1 MPALS
6 PKKPPS
12 ICPLEK
18 FPKQANIPTSLVI
31 DNAVSKNLSAV
42 ASYQSGD
49 MREEDYLDKD
59 ILERRKRE
67 LENKE

>member
-1 MPALS
+1 LHSAR
-6 PKKPPS
+6 KKPLQFA
-12 ICPLEK
+12 PLEN
-18 FPKQANIPTSLVI
+18 FPKQANIPTSLGI
-31 DNAVSKNLSAV
+31 DNAVSKNLSTV